1 MMRDSRL
8 SVLMDRSSDPAA
20 NSLEC
25 FDPEPSGCHRYVV
38 VIDQGSLSVC
48 H

>member
-25 FDPEPSGCHRYVV
+25 FDREPSGCHRYVV